1 MRDATPPSLCD
12 GCPRVVIVGGGFG
25 GLRAARG
32 LRRAPVEVTLYD
44 RHNYHLFQ
52 PLLYQVAAAV
62 LSPADIAQPIRK
74 ILSRQANAQ
83 VSLNAIEGV
92 DLAAR
97 TIRHAGGEVAYD
109 YLVLATGATHSY
121 FAHPEWADL
130 APGLKTIDDAVAI
143 RRRILLAFEEA
154 EQQMDD
160 AARAALLTFVVI
172 GAGPTGVEL
181 AGALKEIAVQSIPR
195 DFRQIDTT
203 LARVILLEAAD
214 RVLPAM
220 DPVSSRAAQRH
231 LHHLGVEVRIGSLV
245 TAMTPAGVSVG
256 DDFVPAASVFWAA
269 GVQAS
274 PLARGLGVELDQ
286 AGRVRVNPDLSVP
299 DHPEVFVVGDLAHA
313 VDPDTGAR
321 LPGVAQ
327 VALQGAA
334 HVARIINNEVRGRA
348 APARRPVF
356 RYRDKGTMATVG
368 RHKAVA
374 EIGGRHVHGLAAWLL
389 WGGVHIAFL
398 VSFRAK
404 VFVLLG
410 WLWNDVFFSKGA
422 RLITGPPPDA
432 GSRKTAPEPSQGPSR
447 SP

>member
-1 MRDATPPSLCD
+1 MQDATPPSLCD

-44 RHNYHLFQ
+44 QHNYHLFQ

-121 FAHPEWADL
+121 FAHPEWADI

-154 EQQMDD
+154 EQQPDG
-160 AARAALLTFVVI
+160 AARAALLTFVVV

-203 LARVILLEAAD
+203 LARVILLEGAD

-220 DPVSSRAAQRH
+220 DAASSRAAERH
-231 LHHLGVEVRIGSLV
+231 LRSLGVEVRTGSLV
-245 TAMTPAGVSVG
+245 TGMTSGRRERGRPVRPGRERVLGRGRPGLAPRAQPRRGARPR
-256 DDFVPAASVFWAA
+256 PAACS
-269 GVQAS
+269 
-274 PLARGLGVELDQ
+274 
-286 AGRVRVNPDLSVP
+286 
-299 DHPEVFVVGDLAHA
+299 
-313 VDPDTGAR
+313 
-321 LPGVAQ
+321 
-327 VALQGAA
+327 
-334 HVARIINNEVRGRA
+334 
-348 APARRPVF
+348 
-356 RYRDKGTMATVG
+356 
-368 RHKAVA
+368 
-374 EIGGRHVHGLAAWLL
+374 
-389 WGGVHIAFL
+389 
-398 VSFRAK
+398 
-404 VFVLLG
+404 
-410 WLWNDVFFSKGA
+410 
-422 RLITGPPPDA
+422 
-432 GSRKTAPEPSQGPSR
+432 
-447 SP
+447 